1 MVARWQVPEGGNG
14 LPLWLQ
20 LTSSEDSQ
28 GCMSPQ
34 LPAGTGASP
43 REGPAVP
50 WHSWLFS
57 G

>member
-34 LPAGTGASP
+34 LPAGTGASH
-43 REGPAVP
+43 EGPAVP